1 MKQDKKITTASARE
15 VPRDVEGSERGSV
28 LSSIDSN
35 DYGFWSVLKSSD
47 LEQLD
52 ILGRSGL
59 SGPSFAETRFCP
71 AKKDMGYL
79 VDRNDDDLR
88 VPELMICYRESSFLE
103 VKDICIDEGV
113 NSHENV
119 LFETDRDKG
128 PGTNFLGSEDKGRN
142 LSCRRM
148 DDHFSAAN
156 CLNCSEYHYFE
167 DAVKLHVRANLVPT
181 EIEADDNA
189 DAMSKVRD
197 VALDILPCDSSD
209 NVCYGITQPSSKESN
224 LEQIIRAT
232 ALASASEGICGS
244 LEDASA
250 TSGDPSSASNSEDS
264 PNHSHIEKLP
274 DDCEADKVACPPA
287 SRGTDKD
294 APDASKAECRS
305 TAPNSNASAPASTSG
320 EEIHTTE
327 TRNKMKHD
335 GVSDSPTER
344 QAEIFSGESSFSM
357 AGPISSLITYSGPIA
372 YSGNLSL
379 RSDGSTTSNRSFA
392 FPVLQDDWNSSPV
405 RMAKADRRI
414 FRRQRGWRHG
424 LLCCRF

>member
-1 MKQDKKITTASARE
+1 MMASARE

-28 LSSIDSN
+28 LSIIESN
-35 DYGFWSVLKSSD
+35 GYGFWSVLKSSD
-47 LEQLD
+47 SEQLD

-59 SGPSFAETRFCP
+59 SGPSFAETRL
-71 AKKDMGYL
+71 AKKDMDHL

-88 VPELMICYRESSFLE
+88 IPELMICYRESSFLE

-128 PGTNFLGSEDKGRN
+128 PCANFLGGEDKESN
-142 LSCRRM
+142 LSYGRM
-148 DDHFSAAN
+148 DDHFSTAN

-167 DAVKLHVRANLVPT
+167 DAVKPHVRANLVPT
-181 EIEADDNA
+181 EIKADDDA
-189 DAMSKVRD
+189 DAKSKVKD
-197 VALDILPCDSSD
+197 VALEILPCDSSD

-224 LEQIIRAT
+224 SEQITDAT
-232 ALASASEGICGS
+232 ALASASEGIRGS
-244 LEDASA
+244 LEDVSA

-264 PNHSHIEKLP
+264 SNHSHIQKLP
-274 DDCEADKVACPPA
+274 DDCKADKVACPPV
-287 SRGTDKD
+287 SRGTNKD
-294 APDASKAECRS
+294 APDASEAECRS
-305 TAPNSNASAPASTSG
+305 TASNSDASARASTSG

-335 GVSDSPTER
+335 GVSDSQTDR
-344 QAEIFSGESSFSM
+344 KAETFSGESSFSL
-357 AGPISSLITYSGPIA
+357 AGPVSSLITYSGPIA
-372 YSGNLSL
+372 YSGSLSL

-392 FPVLQDDWNSSPV
+392 FPVLQNEWNSSPV
-405 RMAKADRRI
+405 RMAKADGRI
-414 FRRQRGWRHG
+414 FRRHRGWRHG